1 MIYADYATA
10 RDALSVDPRTAALS
24 WRILTRGNDSR
35 NNDASS
41 VPTGVFGVSPSGAF
55 CVTLSPG
62 RGAFADLWTTR
73 PDGLHDNTPTWRD
86 PVAVAVWA
94 LDREREKIPTRLARL
109 RVERDAAIAAID
121 ALTADA
127 STVSA

>member
-1 MIYADYATA
+1 M
-10 RDALSVDPRTAALS
+10 
-24 WRILTRGNDSR
+24 
-35 NNDASS
+35 
-41 VPTGVFGVSPSGAF
+41 PTGIIGTSPSGAF
-55 CVTLSPG
+55 VVTLSPG
-62 RGAFADLWTTR
+62 RGAFSDLWTTR
-73 PDGLHDNTPTWRD
+73 PDGLHDNTPTWSN

-109 RVERDAAIAAID
+109 RVERDAAAAAID